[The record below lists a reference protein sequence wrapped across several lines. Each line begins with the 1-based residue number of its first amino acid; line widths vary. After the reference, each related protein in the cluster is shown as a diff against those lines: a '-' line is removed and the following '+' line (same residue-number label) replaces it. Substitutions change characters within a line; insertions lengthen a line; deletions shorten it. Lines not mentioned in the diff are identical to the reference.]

1 MTVPSHCTM
10 GERVKKSHFAK
21 IGFYRAKIVALG
33 LNLLPFR
40 RRYENVIHSSV
51 ALTTKEIIEL

>member
-1 MTVPSHCTM
+1 MYITPWASECQ
-10 GERVKKSHFAK
+10 FAK